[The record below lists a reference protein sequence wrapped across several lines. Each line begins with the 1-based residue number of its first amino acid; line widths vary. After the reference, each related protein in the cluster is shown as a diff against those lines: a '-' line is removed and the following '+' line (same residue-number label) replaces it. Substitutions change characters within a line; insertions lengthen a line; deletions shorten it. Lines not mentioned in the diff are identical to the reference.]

1 MVNIEKQVDYWRKG
15 AEEDMPVGVKLVKE
29 GSLRQ
34 GLFFI
39 HLAFEKI
46 LKAHVCRKT
55 GELSPRSHNIFRLL
69 ELSGL
74 QHSREDALF
83 LANLNKYNIE
93 GRYPDSYEDLPDS
106 SEVNDIITTG
116 GRIFQWLHD
125 QL

>member
-1 MVNIEKQVDYWRKG
+1 MVNIEKQIAYWRKG
-15 AEEDMPVGVKLVKE
+15 AEEDMPVGVRLINE
-29 GSLRQ
+29 GSLRH

-55 GELSPRSHNIFRLL
+55 GNLSPRSHNILRLL
-69 ELSGL
+69 ELSDL
-74 QHSREDALF
+74 QYSREDALF
-83 LANLNKYNIE
+83 LSNLNKYNIE

-106 SEVNDIITTG
+106 SEVDDIIASG

>member
-1 MVNIEKQVDYWRKG
+1 MINIKKQIDYWKKG
-15 AEEDMPVGVKLVKE
+15 AEEDLPVGIKLVEE
-29 GSLRQ
+29 GSIRH

-55 GELSPRSHNIFRLL
+55 GELSPRSHNIIRLL

-74 QHSREDALF
+74 QSARDDALF
-83 LANLNKYNIE
+83 LANLNKYSIE

-106 SEVNDIITTG
+106 TQVNEMITTG
-116 GRIFQWLHD
+116 GRIFQWLRH